1 MNSIQEKTK
10 FKVMKILNKVKKL
23 KLTQLKK
30 AGNNQMNRRKARIKE
45 GPDFAFFIEL
55 RNLYYDLE
63 QILKQTKWHIK

>member
-45 GPDFAFFIEL
+45 GKTAE
-55 RNLYYDLE
+55 R
-63 QILKQTKWHIK
+63 KAATKNIRAMLCQKAI